1 MGLLEGVDLNLYPA
15 NKTHYLA
22 YALQYGLEL
31 PSVKTMK
38 RCENRN
44 QKKSGAEKA
53 QQVTGRIAIVRRKRA
68 FVLPD
73 KYGPKRD

>member
-1 MGLLEGVDLNLYPA
+1 LNLYPA

-44 QKKSGAEKA
+44 QKKSGA
-53 QQVTGRIAIVRRKRA
+53 
-68 FVLPD
+68 
-73 KYGPKRD
+73 